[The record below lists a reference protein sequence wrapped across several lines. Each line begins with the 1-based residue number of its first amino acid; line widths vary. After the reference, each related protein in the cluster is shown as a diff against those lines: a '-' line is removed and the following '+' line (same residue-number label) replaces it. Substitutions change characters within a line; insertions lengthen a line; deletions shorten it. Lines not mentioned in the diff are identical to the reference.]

1 MSQDHLWSLFFSCKG
16 FISARLELDEYSG
29 FEQSFST
36 REHTKKNLNTLEG
49 AVRDKETRPRLK
61 RKRLKNKGKIG
72 NLALGEDMEFIQVT
86 LMASQTIVGR
96 VNGRV
101 FAVKTIRYWMN
112 DAKLGYSPELVELNR
127 NWYAFTFQNNEHSK
141 WVLSKSWSV
150 NNSPMILKPWNPLF
164 DTST

>member
-1 MSQDHLWSLFFSCKG
+1 
-16 FISARLELDEYSG
+16 
-29 FEQSFST
+29 
-36 REHTKKNLNTLEG
+36 
-49 AVRDKETRPRLK
+49 LK
-61 RKRLKNKGKIG
+61 RKSLKNKGKIG

-112 DAKLGYSPELVELNR
+112 DAELGYSPELVELNR

-150 NNSPMILKPWNPLF
+150 NNSPMLLKPWNPLF
-164 DTST
+164 DAST